1 MDRERRLPPFA
12 EDALTVL
19 TEAVGD
25 VDESDGLP
33 KADAQAL
40 LAEDDRYTES
50 DAAHA
55 LDMSTI
61 GGLSTTLT
69 IKFGLRQPT
78 SNRRSKSNTPAIARR
93 FHS

>member
-50 DAAHA
+50 DATHA
-55 LDMSTI
+55 LDMLDNRGRIYYVDDQVRIT
-61 GGLSTTLT
+61 
-69 IKFGLRQPT
+69 PT
-78 SNRRSKSNTPAIARR
+78 DE
-93 FHS
+93 

>member
-1 MDRERRLPPFA
+1 MDPERRLPPFA

-25 VDESDGLP
+25 VDDTTGLV

-40 LAEDDRYTES
+40 LADDDRYSEP

-55 LDMSTI
+55 LDM
-61 GGLSTTLT
+61 LH
-69 IKFGLRQPT
+69 
-78 SNRRSKSNTPAIARR
+78 NRGRIYYVDDHVLITPPDE
-93 FHS
+93 

>member
-19 TEAVGD
+19 TEAIGD
-25 VDESDGLP
+25 ADESDSLT
-33 KADAQAL
+33 KDDAKAL

-55 LDMSTI
+55 LDM
-61 GGLSTTLT
+61 LD
-69 IKFGLRQPT
+69 
-78 SNRRSKSNTPAIARR
+78 NRGRIYYVNDQVRITPPDE
-93 FHS
+93 